1 MRFRRLLGI
10 GLVLWMALPLAGQ
23 DAARPWPLPRAEE
36 IALAESA
43 GPAHL
48 VKEATIYALE
58 KEGFVVVRKGTNGF
72 SCLVQRSIPGAQ
84 EPLCLDKEGTEAV
97 LPRYLGQARLRAQGL
112 SAEEVQRA
120 LADGFLSGKYH
131 APGRFVI
138 SYMLSCENWVP
149 VSATRAIPY
158 PPHVMF
164 YIPNITNEDIGSNS
178 RDPWMPFVVD
188 EGSPH
193 AIVIVR
199 SGEDPAAPRCAQ
211 TKK

>member
-1 MRFRRLLGI
+1 MKLNKLIGA

-23 DAARPWPLPRAEE
+23 GAARAWPLPRAEE

-48 VKEATIYALE
+48 VTDATIYVME
-58 KEGFVVVRKGTNGF
+58 KEGFVKARAGNNGFTCLVVR
-72 SCLVQRSIPGAQ
+72 SVPGAQ
-84 EPLCLDKEGTEAV
+84 EPMCFDAEGTAAL
-97 LPRYLGQARLRAQGL
+97 LPRILELARLRAQGK

-120 LADGFLSGKYH
+120 LAGGFLSGKYR
-131 APGRFVI
+131 APGRAVV

-149 VSATRAIPY
+149 VSATQVIPY

-164 YIPNITNEDIGSNS
+164 YMPNITNEDIGSNS
-178 RDPWMPFVVD
+178 QDPWMPFVVD

-199 SGEDPAAPRCAQ
+199 TGEDPSAPRCAKAQ
-211 TKK
+211 K